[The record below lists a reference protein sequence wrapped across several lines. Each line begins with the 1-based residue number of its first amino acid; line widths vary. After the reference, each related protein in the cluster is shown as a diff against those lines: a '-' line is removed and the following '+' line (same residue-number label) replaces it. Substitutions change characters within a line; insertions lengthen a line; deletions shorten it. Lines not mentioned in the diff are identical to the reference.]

1 LFGLTELPILQHR
14 VRVVQALLGKE
25 TRVATEVVSNQMAA
39 VVVAQARLGRAEE
52 PEASLLMVA
61 LARRLVFLDRL

>member
-1 LFGLTELPILQHR
+1 LFGLTELPILQRR
-14 VRVVQALLGKE
+14 VRAVQALLGKE

>member
-1 LFGLTELPILQHR
+1 
-14 VRVVQALLGKE
+14 
-25 TRVATEVVSNQMAA
+25 MAA